1 VSQQPGDAAQHDA
14 AAPRPAQAAARRD
27 VRLLAVEPGAAGA
40 LEVWD
45 ALPAALEGR
54 GPALG
59 IAAAGDDPYAIRAR
73 AAVLGL
79 PDGRDLGRTPVSE
92 GGKPALDQDH
102 AGVDADVALV
112 LATSG
117 STGRPRGVMLP
128 AAALL
133 ASAHAAH
140 ERLAGPGAWTL
151 ALPVTAV
158 GGIQVLVRSY
168 VSGVEPLVLSSVG
181 GASSFDPAEF
191 ADLTWRLDPELPA
204 YTSIVP
210 TQLARLLDDEAGAA
224 ALRAY
229 EAVLIGGARTPPAL
243 LERALALHVAAIPTY
258 GMTETSGGM
267 VYDGRPLDHVGVV
280 VRDPDAEGVGRLLL
294 TGATIARGYLG
305 EPELTAELFVDG
317 GHLTGDLG
325 RVSADGMLE
334 VVGRLDDVVQ
344 VGGVNVAV
352 TAVQDVLTE
361 VCADACVLAD
371 PDDTW
376 GARLTAYVA
385 PAPDGGTPLTNDEL
399 AALVAARLGRA
410 AAPRR
415 WVRLPALPHLPN
427 GKHDREA
434 LRTLDV

>member
-1 VSQQPGDAAQHDA
+1 MSQQPGDAAEQHGH
-14 AAPRPAQAAARRD
+14 APAPGRRE

-40 LEVWD
+40 LELWD
-45 ALPAALEGR
+45 ALPAVLDGS

-59 IAAAGDDPYAIRAR
+59 VAPTGDEPYAARAR
-73 AAVLGL
+73 AVVVG
-79 PDGRDLGRTPVSE
+79 TPSAR
-92 GGKPALDQDH
+92 GA
-102 AGVDADVALV
+102 AAVDADVALV

-128 AAALL
+128 GSALL

-140 ERLAGPGAWTL
+140 ERLSGPGAWTL

-158 GGIQVLVRSY
+158 GGIQVLVRSS
-168 VSGVEPLVLSSVG
+168 VSGVAPLVLSSVG
-181 GASSFDPAEF
+181 GASPFDPEEF
-191 ADLTWRLDPELPA
+191 AELTWRLDPGLPA

-210 TQLARLLDDEAGAA
+210 AQLARLLDDAAGAA

-229 EAVLIGGARTPPAL
+229 EGVLIGGARTPPAL
-243 LERALALHVAAIPTY
+243 LERAQERHVAAIPTY

-280 VRDPDAEGVGRLLL
+280 VRHPDADGVGRLLL

-325 RVSADGMLE
+325 RVTDDGVVE
-334 VVGRLDDVVQ
+334 VLGRLDDVVQ

-352 TAVQDVLTE
+352 HAVQDVLAE
-361 VCADACVLAD
+361 VCADACVLAE

-376 GARLTAYVA
+376 GSRLTAYLSGEVHVPVGTQPTA
-385 PAPDGGTPLTNDEL
+385 LDSATPDEEAL
-399 AALVAARLGRA
+399 AALVAMRLGRA
-410 AAPRR
+410 AVPRR
-415 WVRLPALPHLPN
+415 WVHLDALPHLPN

-434 LRTLDV
+434 LRALAP